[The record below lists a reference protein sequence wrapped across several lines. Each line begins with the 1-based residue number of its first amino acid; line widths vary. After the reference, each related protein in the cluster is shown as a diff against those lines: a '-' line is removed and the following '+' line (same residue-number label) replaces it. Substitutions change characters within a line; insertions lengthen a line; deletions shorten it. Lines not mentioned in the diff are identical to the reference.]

1 MKDAKPKFDV
11 VAHNRSAWDRQV
23 EGGNIWTL
31 PVMPEQVARAR
42 RGDWSVLLTETK
54 PVPASWFPLDVGGR
68 FLPGVRVLCLAS
80 GGGQQGPILSAA
92 GAIVTVFDNSPRQLE
107 RDRMVAERDGL
118 RITTVQGDM
127 IDLSAFADESF
138 DLVFHPVSNVFSAEV
153 LPVYREAYR
162 VLIRGG
168 TLLAGF
174 MNPDLYIL
182 DMAEEEQGR
191 MVVRYKLPYSDLES
205 LSEAERVRL
214 YGPDDPLEWSHT
226 LQEQIGGQLQAGFV
240 LTDFY
245 EDHSPERIS
254 SEYFPRYFAT
264 RALKR

>member
-31 PVMPEQVARAR
+31 PVTPEQVARAR
-42 RGDWSVLLTETK
+42 GGDWSVLLTETK

-182 DMAEEEQGR
+182 DMAEEDIR
-191 MVVRYKLPYSDLES
+191 VVVDDDGKGFAADMQSES
-205 LSEAERVRL
+205 SGIGLKVIRERVGL
-214 YGPDDPLEWSHT
+214 L
-226 LQEQIGGQLQAGFV
+226 GGEFKIDSKVGQG
-240 LTDFY
+240 
-245 EDHSPERIS
+245 
-254 SEYFPRYFAT
+254 T
-264 RALKR
+264 RVSFQVPAITA